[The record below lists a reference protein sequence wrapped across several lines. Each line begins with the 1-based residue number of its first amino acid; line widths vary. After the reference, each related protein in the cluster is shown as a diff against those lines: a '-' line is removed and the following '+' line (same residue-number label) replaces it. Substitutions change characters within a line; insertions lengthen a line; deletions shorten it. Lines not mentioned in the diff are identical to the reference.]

1 MKKFN
6 LILLAFVIVLASAV
20 VLFISTTYA
29 EDTKPTDMKVE
40 KDKIK
45 NPCGDLNCGTG
56 KPCHCGEKCMCSAM
70 KKDQGE
76 KGMSCAM
83 MGKSD
88 GKMDMGKGMMCPMMQ
103 KKMEGG
109 MQMGNM
115 PMMGSIVDQIMA
127 NADKIQFT
135 QDQKDKLNNL
145 VLTHRKDMIKK
156 KADLDMAS
164 IDLEGLM
171 NKETP
176 DLKVVADQFK
186 KVSGL
191 DADLKYSEFEFN
203 VNIKA
208 LLTKEQK
215 DTLKIM
221 MNRNDQMGM
230 KMDMPMGKPGESAPK
245 SMPAVNPHKDHKD
258 HEDCEDCEDCIDRD

>member
-1 MKKFN
+1 MKKLN
-6 LILLAFVIVLASAV
+6 LVLLVFVIVLASAV

-29 EDTKPTDMKVE
+29 EDTKPAE
-40 KDKIK
+40 
-45 NPCGDLNCGTG
+45 
-56 KPCHCGEKCMCSAM
+56 

-76 KGMSCAM
+76 KGMNCGM

-88 GKMDMGKGMMCPMMQ
+88 GKMGMGQGMMCPMMQ
-103 KKMEGG
+103 KKMEGE

-127 NADKIQFT
+127 HADKIQFT

-145 VLTHRKDMIKK
+145 VSTHRKDMIKK
-156 KADLDMAS
+156 KADLDVAS
-164 IDLEGLM
+164 VDLEELM
-171 NKETP
+171 KKETP
-176 DLKVVADQFK
+176 DLKAVADQFK

-191 DADLKYSEFEFN
+191 EADLKYSEFELN

-215 DTLKIM
+215 NTLKMM

-230 KMDMPMGKPGESAPK
+230 KMDIQMGMQVGKPGEQTQK
-245 SMPAVNPHKDHKD
+245 VTPAENPHEGHK
-258 HEDCEDCEDCIDRD
+258 

>member
-1 MKKFN
+1 MKKLN
-6 LILLAFVIVLASAV
+6 LILLVFVIVLASAV

-29 EDTKPTDMKVE
+29 EDTKPAE
-40 KDKIK
+40 
-45 NPCGDLNCGTG
+45 
-56 KPCHCGEKCMCSAM
+56 

-76 KGMSCAM
+76 KGMSCGCGM

-88 GKMDMGKGMMCPMMQ
+88 GKMGMGQGMMGESGGKMGMGQGMMGESGGKMGMGQGMMCPNMQ

-135 QDQKDKLNNL
+135 QKDKLDNL
-145 VLTHRKDMIKK
+145 VSTHR
-156 KADLDMAS
+156 
-164 IDLEGLM
+164 
-171 NKETP
+171 TP
-176 DLKVVADQFK
+176 DLKAVADQFK

-191 DADLKYSEFEFN
+191 EADLKYSEFEFY

-215 DTLKIM
+215 DALKTM
-221 MNRNDQMGM
+221 MNRKDQMGM
-230 KMDMPMGKPGESAPK
+230 KMDMPMGKPGQ
-245 SMPAVNPHKDHKD
+245 
-258 HEDCEDCEDCIDRD
+258 